1 MLNETNNLFQIQ
13 ANLMSKFK
21 LFLTL
26 LLISIFFFSCIKMED
41 TSIQGKKQSP
51 PTPIRTT

>member
-1 MLNETNNLFQIQ
+1 MIDANNLFLIQ
-13 ANLMSKFK
+13 LNTMSKFK

-41 TSIQGKKQSP
+41 ATIQSKKQNPSP
-51 PTPIRTT
+51 VRKT

>member
-13 ANLMSKFK
+13 TNLMSKFK

-41 TSIQGKKQSP
+41 ATIQPKKESP
-51 PTPIRTT
+51 APPIRTT